1 VGIPPKDGKLGT
13 KERYGPKRTGSI
25 KGVSDF
31 GQEKFRYSLKD
42 L

>member
-1 VGIPPKDGKLGT
+1 LGT
-13 KERYGPKRTGSI
+13 KERHGSKKTGSI

-31 GQEKFRYSLKD
+31 GQEKFRYPLKD